1 MQTVVESKS
10 FSESKAQKA
19 MLANSKR
26 LLQTRVHPAVF
37 SSIRRVELAAELF
50 CESCGHVKSDLDHFE
65 GNSSR
70 RLEPMTLPPS
80 RIEGSEKAKSHS
92 AKVDLLY
99 RDHWTALVS
108 SLRRT
113 FGDGPPDPDDVAQQA
128 FQKLIEREQLSDIR
142 SLKGFLWRTAR
153 NLMINAKRSRATRSR
168 YDFEIEHLYFPNRG
182 VNSTPEAVL
191 SANEELRAINDVLR
205 SMPEKR
211 RRAFIL
217 HRVEGLSVSEVARRL
232 RLSRSPTDRHI
243 RRAAEDIQMCLSN
256 LRHEDAE

>member
-1 MQTVVESKS
+1 M
-10 FSESKAQKA
+10 
-19 MLANSKR
+19 
-26 LLQTRVHPAVF
+26 
-37 SSIRRVELAAELF
+37 
-50 CESCGHVKSDLDHFE
+50 KSDLDHFE
-65 GNSSR
+65 EESSR
-70 RLEPMTLPPS
+70 ALKPMTLPLS
-80 RIEGSEKAKSHS
+80 RTGASEKGQSHS

-99 RDHWTALVS
+99 RDHWTALAS

-113 FGDGPPDPDDVAQQA
+113 FGDGPPDPDDIAQQA

-142 SLKGFLWRTAR
+142 SIKGFLWRTAR

-168 YDFEIEHLYFPNRG
+168 YDFEIEQLYFPSRG
-182 VNSTPEAVL
+182 VNSTPEAVF
-191 SANEELRAINDVLR
+191 SANQELRAINNVLR
-205 SMPEKR
+205 AMPEKR

-256 LRHEDAE
+256 LRNEDEE